1 MLTKITLKNRRIAPE
16 VLQQPAACQLLLYAF
31 QFADQDGQLVLNLA
45 TVCQLLN
52 VSYSQGQKAVAF
64 LVERGIFHKMS
75 GRKKENATDC
85 EAESYEAKAG
95 ENAEVGSENPE
106 TNPEVIAPTFE
117 PETAEE
123 ENEKERE
130 SSLPPAPL
138 TLKEKEKEREEFLTN
153 CRNRAKGERL
163 HSEPLMPPAASD
175 EAEEGATTEVG
186 GAETEV
192 EAAREVAAAISKV
205 EERQVAAKVRE
216 VEEHQVTAKVRE
228 VEERQVQRVEAVEV
242 EEVAEVE
249 EVNVAEAIT
258 AAETVV
264 VDESLELPT
273 DTAALDRELEALSR
287 NQVFLNAFASQEKL
301 TLQQVYEAL
310 QRFRQECILQNK
322 LHHKGKKDLQA
333 HFICW
338 YRITVK
344 IKSHDQRNK
353 YATAEER
360 RRADRMHRQAGYA
373 ALYAKYRK

>member
-1 MLTKITLKNRRIAPE
+1 MLTKLIIKNRRIAPE

-95 ENAEVGSENPE
+95 ENAEVVGKNPE

-123 ENEKERE
+123 EKENERE
-130 SSLPPAPL
+130 STLPPAPL
-138 TLKEKEKEREEFLTN
+138 SLKEKEKEREEFLTN

-205 EERQVAAKVRE
+205 EERQMAAKVR
-216 VEEHQVTAKVRE
+216 VA
-228 VEERQVQRVEAVEV
+228 EERQVQRVEAVEV

-344 IKSHDQRNK
+344 IKTHDQRNK

-360 RRADRMHRQAGYA
+360 RRADRMQRQAGYA

>member
-1 MLTKITLKNRRIAPE
+1 MLTKLIIKNRRIAPE

-64 LVERGIFHKMS
+64 LVERGIFHKMN

-85 EAESYEAKAG
+85 EAETYEAKAG
-95 ENAEVGSENPE
+95 ENIEVKGENQL
-106 TNPEVIAPTFE
+106 TNLEINAPTFE

-123 ENEKERE
+123 EKENERE

-138 TLKEKEKEREEFLTN
+138 SLKEKEKEREEFLTN
-153 CRNRAKGERL
+153 CRNRKNEERIHL
-163 HSEPLMPPAASD
+163 EPLMPPAASH

-192 EAAREVAAAISKV
+192 EGAREVAEAISKAEERQRAAAVSKAEAVEVEAAVKEAEAREVAATVKEA
-205 EERQVAAKVRE
+205 EA
-216 VEEHQVTAKVRE
+216 
-228 VEERQVQRVEAVEV
+228 VEAVEV
-242 EEVAEVE
+242 
-249 EVNVAEAIT
+249 AEAIN

-264 VDESLELPT
+264 VDEALELPT
-273 DTAALDRELEALSR
+273 DTAALDRELDALSR

-301 TLQQVYEAL
+301 TTQQVYEAL

-333 HFICW
+333 HFISW
-338 YRITVK
+338 YRLTLK
-344 IKSHDQRNK
+344 IRNYGSK
-353 YATAEER
+353 NNQYVSPNER
-360 RRADRMHRQAGYA
+360 RRVDQQQRFAGYA
-373 ALYAKYRK
+373 AALAKYS

>member
-1 MLTKITLKNRRIAPE
+1 MLTKLIIKNRRIAPE

-64 LVERGIFHKMS
+64 LVERGIFHKMN

-95 ENAEVGSENPE
+95 ENAEVGSKNPE

-205 EERQVAAKVRE
+205 EERQMAAKVRVAEAVE
-216 VEEHQVTAKVRE
+216 VEAAVSK
-228 VEERQVQRVEAVEV
+228 VEAVEV
-242 EEVAEVE
+242 EAAVKEAEAVE
-249 EVNVAEAIT
+249 AVEVAEAIN

-264 VDESLELPT
+264 VDEALELPT
-273 DTAALDRELEALSR
+273 ETAALDRELDALSR

-301 TLQQVYEAL
+301 TTQQVYEAL

-333 HFICW
+333 HFISW
-338 YRITVK
+338 YRITLK
-344 IKSHDQRNK
+344 IRNYGSK
-353 YATAEER
+353 NNQYVSPNER
-360 RRADRMHRQAGYA
+360 RRVDQQQRFAGYA
-373 ALYAKYRK
+373 AALAKYS

>member
-1 MLTKITLKNRRIAPE
+1 MLTKLIIKNRRIAPE

-45 TVCQLLN
+45 MVCQLLN
-52 VSYSQGQKAVAF
+52 VSYSQGQKAVAY

-75 GRKKENATDC
+75 GRKKENATGC
-85 EAESYEAKAG
+85 EAETYEAKAG
-95 ENAEVGSENPE
+95 ENTEVKGENQL
-106 TNPEVIAPTFE
+106 TNLEINAPTFE

-123 ENEKERE
+123 EKEKERE

-163 HSEPLMPPAASD
+163 HSEPLMPPAASY

-192 EAAREVAAAISKV
+192 EAAREVAATVKV
-205 EERQVAAKVRE
+205 AEA
-216 VEEHQVTAKVRE
+216 
-228 VEERQVQRVEAVEV
+228 VEAVEV
-242 EEVAEVE
+242 
-249 EVNVAEAIT
+249 AEAIN

-264 VDESLELPT
+264 VDEALELPT
-273 DTAALDRELEALSR
+273 DTAALDRELDALSR

-301 TLQQVYEAL
+301 TTQQVYEAL

-338 YRITVK
+338 YRLTLK
-344 IKSHDQRNK
+344 IRNYGSK
-353 YATAEER
+353 NNQYVSPNER
-360 RRADRMHRQAGYA
+360 RRVDQQQRFAGYA
-373 ALYAKYRK
+373 AALAKYS

>member
-1 MLTKITLKNRRIAPE
+1 MLTKLIIKNRRIAPE

-52 VSYSQGQKAVAF
+52 VSYSQGQKAVAY

-75 GRKKENATDC
+75 GRKKENATGC
-85 EAESYEAKAG
+85 EAETYEAKAG
-95 ENAEVGSENPE
+95 ENTEVKGENQL
-106 TNPEVIAPTFE
+106 TNLEINAPTFE

-123 ENEKERE
+123 EKENERE
-130 SSLPPAPL
+130 STLPPAPL
-138 TLKEKEKEREEFLTN
+138 SLKEKEKEREEFLTN

-163 HSEPLMPPAASD
+163 HSEPLMPPAASY

-192 EAAREVAAAISKV
+192 EAAREVAATVKV
-205 EERQVAAKVRE
+205 AEA
-216 VEEHQVTAKVRE
+216 
-228 VEERQVQRVEAVEV
+228 VEAVEV
-242 EEVAEVE
+242 
-249 EVNVAEAIT
+249 AEAIN

-264 VDESLELPT
+264 VDEALELPT
-273 DTAALDRELEALSR
+273 DTAALDRELDALSR

-301 TLQQVYEAL
+301 TTQQVYEAL

-333 HFICW
+333 HFISW
-338 YRITVK
+338 YRLTLK
-344 IKSHDQRNK
+344 IRNYGSK
-353 YATAEER
+353 NNQYVSPNER
-360 RRADRMHRQAGYA
+360 RRVDQQQRFAGYA
-373 ALYAKYRK
+373 AALAKYS

>member
-1 MLTKITLKNRRIAPE
+1 MLTKLIIKNRRIAPE

-52 VSYSQGQKAVAF
+52 VSYSQGQKAVAY

-75 GRKKENATDC
+75 GRKKENATGC
-85 EAESYEAKAG
+85 EAETYEAKAG
-95 ENAEVGSENPE
+95 ENTEVVGENRE

-130 SSLPPAPL
+130 STLPPAPL
-138 TLKEKEKEREEFLTN
+138 TLKEKEKEREEFQTN
-153 CRNRAKGERL
+153 CQNRKKEEML
-163 HSEPLMPPAASD
+163 HLEPLMPPAASN

-192 EAAREVAAAISKV
+192 EAAREVAEAISKA
-205 EERQVAAKVRE
+205 EERQRAAAVSKAEAVEVAATVKE
-216 VEEHQVTAKVRE
+216 AEA
-228 VEERQVQRVEAVEV
+228 VEAVEV
-242 EEVAEVE
+242 
-249 EVNVAEAIT
+249 AEAIN

-264 VDESLELPT
+264 VDEALELPT
-273 DTAALDRELEALSR
+273 DTAALDRELDALSR
-287 NQVFLNAFASQEKL
+287 NQVFLNAFASQQKL
-301 TLQQVYEAL
+301 TTQQVYEAL

-333 HFICW
+333 HFISW
-338 YRITVK
+338 YRLTLK
-344 IKSHDQRNK
+344 IRNYGSK
-353 YATAEER
+353 NNQYVSPNER
-360 RRADRMHRQAGYA
+360 RRVDQQQRFAGYA
-373 ALYAKYRK
+373 AALAKYS

>member
-1 MLTKITLKNRRIAPE
+1 MLTKLIIKNRRIAPE

-45 TVCQLLN
+45 MVCQLLN

-117 PETAEE
+117 PETDEE

-192 EAAREVAAAISKV
+192 EAAREVAEAISKA
-205 EERQVAAKVRE
+205 EERQRAAAVSK
-216 VEEHQVTAKVRE
+216 A
-228 VEERQVQRVEAVEV
+228 EAVEV
-242 EEVAEVE
+242 EAAVSKAEAREVAATVKVAEVE

-264 VDESLELPT
+264 VDEALELPT

-333 HFICW
+333 HFISW
-338 YRITVK
+338 YRLTLK
-344 IKSHDQRNK
+344 IRNYGSK
-353 YATAEER
+353 NNQYVSTNER
-360 RRADRMHRQAGYA
+360 RRVDQQQRFAGYA
-373 ALYAKYRK
+373 AALAKYS

>member
-106 TNPEVIAPTFE
+106 TNPEVIAPAFE

-205 EERQVAAKVRE
+205 EERQA
-216 VEEHQVTAKVRE
+216 
-228 VEERQVQRVEAVEV
+228 QRVEAVEV